1 MGRAP
6 RGDEQGVKKGPWT
19 AEEDKK
25 LVEYIEKHGH
35 GNWRSLPT
43 SAGLNRCGKSCRLRW
58 TNYLRPDIKRG
69 KFSEDEERL
78 IIHLHSILGNKWSAI
93 ASRLSGRT
101 DNEIK
106 NYWNTHLRKKLLRM
120 GIDPVTHQR
129 RTDLDLL
136 TISFSNLLAAALNLG
151 NLTTPLDIT
160 ALGLRADAANFAR
173 LQILQNLTINST
185 AAATTPTLG
194 AMNSTIL
201 GSSSLHSS
209 QFSDLLGLNREI
221 EGLVNGALGL
231 HEDQIVSN
239 LGFSCSN
246 ISNILSSLEYCGVT
260 HIAEQEKMPNMI
272 NTSCMDSGTVNGN
285 INGGNSNM
293 PVFTSSC
300 SIPTMHSTPPFVSA
314 SPDQDSATKFQV
326 QEPMIDS
333 NASTPCEAWEVP
345 NVLAEL
351 DIDLGWKHVLEQI
364 SLHAN

>member
-78 IIHLHSILGNKWSAI
+78 IIHLHSILGNK
-93 ASRLSGRT
+93 
-101 DNEIK
+101 
-106 NYWNTHLRKKLLRM
+106 
-120 GIDPVTHQR
+120 
-129 RTDLDLL
+129 
-136 TISFSNLLAAALNLG
+136 
-151 NLTTPLDIT
+151 
-160 ALGLRADAANFAR
+160 

-194 AMNSTIL
+194 A
-201 GSSSLHSS
+201 
-209 QFSDLLGLNREI
+209 REW
-221 EGLVNGALGL
+221 ALGL

-351 DIDLGWKHVLEQI
+351 DIDLGWKHVLE
-364 SLHAN
+364 